1 MKCPFESR
9 FEEAAQLFEIVF
21 KADEIRS
28 AR

>member
-1 MKCPFESR
+1 MKCPFERR

-21 KADEIRS
+21 KADETKS